1 MSLVPFNNLE
11 INEGQ
16 EDEDDE
22 LLISRLISRLISYA
36 DVSKSSILVLIIYG
50 VIYLNKIAGPNY
62 DF

>member
-22 LLISRLISRLISYA
+22 LLISRLISYA

>member
-22 LLISRLISRLISYA
+22 LLISRLISYA

-50 VIYLNKIAGPNY
+50 VIYLNKIAGLNY